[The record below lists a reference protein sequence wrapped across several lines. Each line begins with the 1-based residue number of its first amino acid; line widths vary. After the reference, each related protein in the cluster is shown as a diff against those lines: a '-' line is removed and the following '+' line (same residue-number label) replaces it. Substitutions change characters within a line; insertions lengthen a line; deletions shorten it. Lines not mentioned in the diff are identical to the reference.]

1 MEQLLATK
9 FFIPPMRPGLIPRP
23 RLVDRLNRC
32 AYPGCKLILITAPAG
47 YGKTTLAT
55 EWLGS
60 LQLGASNEKKESYRV
75 AWFSLDEGDNDPV
88 RFFSYFYAALN
99 QIEGIESALGK
110 DTLGL
115 LQSNQLP
122 PPKITLTS
130 LINEIAAFPQKI
142 ILVLDDY
149 HLIDNRSIHDA
160 LSFFLENMPPQM
172 HLVIA
177 TREDPHLPLS
187 RLLTHGQMTELR
199 ATDLRFTSS
208 EAADFLNRVM
218 GLNLSSMDIAE
229 LESRTEGWIAG
240 LQLAAISMQG
250 RKDHKDFI
258 TSFTGGHRLVL
269 DFLIEEVL
277 GQQPES
283 IQTFLLKT
291 AVLDRMTGSLCDT
304 LTGQGN
310 GQETLEM
317 LDNANLFIVP
327 LDAERHWYRYHHLFV
342 DLLRRRLHQSQPER
356 VPTLHTLAIQWYEQ
370 NGLID
375 EAIDHALRAEDFER
389 TVYLIEQHVDAMWM
403 QGEYAKLR
411 RWRLR
416 LPDELVLS
424 SQKLAIFAAWGLF
437 TSGRLAAAEKFL
449 QFAKLSYNPATDQVS
464 ETESQDQDQPS
475 AVSGPK
481 VPGRAAAIQA
491 WMAAYRRH
499 NISGLIDHL
508 QQEMEELSD
517 QDLHWRSAVAIT
529 LADVHAFNGDMPAA
543 YQARIDA
550 LQACEAAGNTE
561 LFMYNSAKLALNL
574 KTQGQLLQVQ
584 ELCQQRV
591 QLANESGMSQTAV
604 VGWLLAIWGDVLAE
618 MNDLEAALELVE
630 KGRKLTEHG
639 GDVMMLGWSCIYL
652 TRVLFSK
659 GDIAGAEEIIQ
670 KIFKVARESDV
681 PTWIM
686 NLNSAWQL
694 RIWLAQG
701 KLEAAFQWM
710 NERKPD
716 IKKKLSHFDGME
728 YTGFARVLIAQGK
741 LNESISILA
750 RLLEAAQKGGDITR
764 EIELLILQAFAFQSG
779 GDMNQ
784 ALVTIEKALN
794 LGESRSFY
802 RIFVDEGPPMSR
814 LLYETL
820 RRGIAPDYVNRLLGA
835 FSSDKPEQADP
846 SVSQVFESGYIEP
859 LSEREIEVLQLIAE
873 GMSNPE
879 IAAKLILSLYTVKTH
894 TRNIYGKLGVNNR
907 TQAVTKARALGILSA
922 T

>member
-1 MEQLLATK
+1 
-9 FFIPPMRPGLIPRP
+9 
-23 RLVDRLNRC
+23 
-32 AYPGCKLILITAPAG
+32 
-47 YGKTTLAT
+47 
-55 EWLGS
+55 
-60 LQLGASNEKKESYRV
+60 
-75 AWFSLDEGDNDPV
+75 
-88 RFFSYFYAALN
+88 
-99 QIEGIESALGK
+99 
-110 DTLGL
+110 
-115 LQSNQLP
+115 
-122 PPKITLTS
+122 
-130 LINEIAAFPQKI
+130 
-142 ILVLDDY
+142 
-149 HLIDNRSIHDA
+149 
-160 LSFFLENMPPQM
+160 
-172 HLVIA
+172 
-177 TREDPHLPLS
+177 
-187 RLLTHGQMTELR
+187 
-199 ATDLRFTSS
+199 
-208 EAADFLNRVM
+208 
-218 GLNLSSMDIAE
+218 
-229 LESRTEGWIAG
+229 
-240 LQLAAISMQG
+240 
-250 RKDHKDFI
+250 
-258 TSFTGGHRLVL
+258 
-269 DFLIEEVL
+269 
-277 GQQPES
+277 
-283 IQTFLLKT
+283 
-291 AVLDRMTGSLCDT
+291 
-304 LTGQGN
+304 
-310 GQETLEM
+310 
-317 LDNANLFIVP
+317 LF
-327 LDAERHWYRYHHLFV
+327 
-342 DLLRRRLHQSQPER
+342 
-356 VPTLHTLAIQWYEQ
+356 
-370 NGLID
+370 D

-389 TVYLIEQHVDAMWM
+389 TVYLIEQNVDSIWM

-424 SQKLAIFAAWGLF
+424 SQKLAIFAAWELF
-437 TSGRLAAAEKFL
+437 TIGQFDAAIKFL
-449 QFAKLSYNPATDQVS
+449 QFAEPSYNPTTDQVS

-475 AVSGPK
+475 AVSGSK
-481 VPGRAAAIQA
+481 VPGRAVAIQA
-491 WMAAYRRH
+491 WMAAYRQH
-499 NISGLIDHL
+499 NISGLINHL

-529 LADVHAFNGDMPAA
+529 LADVHAFNGDMPSA

-591 QLANESGMSQTAV
+591 QLANESGMSRTTV

-618 MNDLEAALELVE
+618 MNDLEAALELVG
-630 KGRKLTEHG
+630 KSRKLTEHG

-659 GDIAGAEEIIQ
+659 GNIAGAEEIIQ
-670 KIFKVARESDV
+670 KIFKVARESNV

-686 NLNSAWQL
+686 NLNAAWQL

-701 KLEAAFQWM
+701 KLEAASQWM

-716 IKKKLSHFDGME
+716 LQKKLSHFDGME
-728 YTGFARVLIAQGK
+728 YIGFARVLIAQGK
-741 LNESISILA
+741 MNESISILA

-784 ALVTIEKALN
+784 ALVTIEKAIN
-794 LGESRSFY
+794 LGEPRCFY
-802 RIFVDEGPPMSR
+802 RIFVDEGPPMAR

-835 FSSDKPEQADP
+835 FSSNILEQADP

-873 GMSNPE
+873 GMTNPE

-907 TQAVTKARALGILSA
+907 TQAVAKARALGILSA